1 MRWRDKP
8 HPTLR
13 WMGRQLRFFLVLLF
27 SYLVQVCLLPYVRI
41 LNVTPNLLLA
51 VMAIII
57 VGKGRM
63 RGLWT
68 GMIFGIL
75 LEVMQPTQA
84 LFNLLLYPVAAIFGW
99 LLVYTKTEEQL
110 EYDRSVGKSGRNTS
124 PWIRTPACAAAHVA
138 VYEIVNLVFVY
149 LRSGALPRSF
159 LLGAF
164 VNLVLTVLLSVLL
177 MRPIRA
183 FLGIRTPVDPAE
195 AKPVTPYLH

>member
-1 MRWRDKP
+1 MRWFDRS

-13 WMGRQLRFFLVLLF
+13 WMGRQVRFFLVVLL
-27 SYLVQVCLLPYVRI
+27 SYLVQVCLMPYVRI
-41 LNVTPNLLLA
+41 LDVTPNLLLA

-63 RGLWT
+63 RGAWV
-68 GMIFGIL
+68 GMIYGIL

-84 LFNLLLYPVAAIFGW
+84 LFNLLLYPIAAIFGG
-99 LLVYTKTEEQL
+99 LLFYTKTEEQL

-124 PWIRTPACAAAHVA
+124 PWIRTPACAAAHAA

-149 LRSGALPRSF
+149 LRSGDLPRSF

-164 VNLVLTVLLSVLL
+164 VNLVLTVLLAVLL

-195 AKPVTPYLH
+195 VKPVTPYLR

>member
-1 MRWRDKP
+1 MRWFDRS

-13 WMGRQLRFFLVLLF
+13 WMGRQVRFFLVVLL
-27 SYLVQVCLLPYVRI
+27 SYLVQVCLMPYVRV
-41 LNVTPNLLLA
+41 LDVTPNLLLA

-63 RGLWT
+63 RGAWV
-68 GMIFGIL
+68 GMIYGIL

-84 LFNLLLYPVAAIFGW
+84 LFNLLLYPIAAIFGG
-99 LLVYTKTEEQL
+99 LLFYTKTEEQL

-149 LRSGALPRSF
+149 LRSGDLPRSF

-164 VNLVLTVLLSVLL
+164 VNLVLTVLLAVLL
-177 MRPIRA
+177 MRPVRA
-183 FLGIRTPVDPAE
+183 FLKISTPVDPAE
-195 AKPVTPYLH
+195 AKPVTPYLR